1 MQKKI
6 KDIDINYIQYGNEK
20 GKDII
25 LLHGWG
31 QNIEMMKPLGD
42 NLEKFHITILDLPGF
57 GESSEPTTAISV
69 LDYCEILEEFLES
82 LNIKKPILIGHSF
95 GGRLAILYASR
106 NSVEKVVLFGA
117 PCVRHER
124 KSTKESVLKGLKK
137 LPGMNKFG
145 EYMKK
150 YIGSDDYKK
159 ASPVMREILVNTVNV
174 DLSDYARKINCPT
187 LLIWGTEDV
196 AAPIE
201 EAKELE
207 SLLLDGALIEL
218 PGCTHYAYIEA
229 LPQVVN
235 ILNNFL

>member
-1 MQKKI
+1 MQKVI
-6 KDIDINYIQYGNEK
+6 RDININYIQYGNPD
-20 GKDII
+20 GIDLV

-42 NLEKFHITILDLPGF
+42 NFEKFHVTILDLPGF
-57 GESSEPTTAISV
+57 GESSEPSKALTLFNYV
-69 LDYCEILEEFLES
+69 EILEEFLNS

-106 NSVEKVVLFGA
+106 NPIEKVVLFGA

-124 KSTKESVLKGLKK
+124 KSTKEKLLKGLKK
-137 LPGMNKFG
+137 LPGMNNIG

-150 YIGSDDYKK
+150 HIGSEDYKN
-159 ASPVMREILVNTVNV
+159 ASPIMREILVNTVNV
-174 DLSDYARKINCPT
+174 DLTDYAKKINVPT
-187 LLIWGTEDV
+187 LLIWGTLDQ

-207 SLLLDGALIEL
+207 ALLLDGALIEL
-218 PGCTHYAYIEA
+218 PGCTHYAYLEA